1 MAEIASIVEEI
12 ILGLKSLSADI
23 KVAKDGAVGLTIRLN
38 AASED
43 DAELIRSLAGTALI
57 VARTFASKSPDVPKK
72 VAGALKSIHV
82 GGLENAIVLRCDDVS
97 SILAGSLLPAIAS
110 AQLSAKMS
118 AKTMMGRNIFVSI
131 MQANTEREAAGL
143 ASVWPR
149 TQTPAGDDKDDIAG
163 RTYRRSTDYFRDL
176 LDMSNYGKDKWSPYV
191 SGCDLNMFGK
201 NFDLWHVAANV
212 TDEMPDCIPV
222 LISANFDPALLPVK
236 WDGSSD
242 DLKRLPI
249 GPANGE
255 WGDKEIVVIRK
266 GGSALFI
273 KAKNLTYKTLYGD
286 QAFDLTDAEPPV
298 VYLTPKGIAVPA
310 AR

>member
-1 MAEIASIVEEI
+1 M
-12 ILGLKSLSADI
+12 
-23 KVAKDGAVGLTIRLN
+23 
-38 AASED
+38 
-43 DAELIRSLAGTALI
+43 
-57 VARTFASKSPDVPKK
+57 
-72 VAGALKSIHV
+72 
-82 GGLENAIVLRCDDVS
+82 LRCDDVS

-222 LISANFDPALLPVK
+222 LISANFDPELLPSK
-236 WDGSSD
+236 WDGSSNRK
-242 DLKRLPI
+242 LTI
-249 GPANGE
+249 EPAQGAAKSL
-255 WGDKEIVVIRK
+255 WGDKAIVVVADTMIADTWCED
-266 GGSALFI
+266 SSIA
-273 KAKNLTYKTLYGD
+273 LTYMHLMAAELNLGSCWVQIHLRDKDGI
-286 QAFDLTDAEPPV
+286 DAEKV
-298 VYLTPKGIAVPA
+298 VRDIVKIDDHYRIVGIMALGHSDDIPEPHTLEDIDKGKIHFLV
-310 AR
+310 